1 MPAAE
6 PPIRGDYPLTVD
18 DIDSRKVIWASVTAL
33 MEHHWGGEN
42 LTRLA
47 REAKIGPGSATRLKQ
62 QQTSVGVELVE
73 KIAATFGLETWQLL
87 VPGFDPKSPPTLL
100 PMSEAERA
108 LYTRLLQAAR
118 AFKDTGH

>member
-1 MPAAE
+1 
-6 PPIRGDYPLTVD
+6 
-18 DIDSRKVIWASVTAL
+18 